1 MRTNTGPQEAL
12 QILTVASALTHGQ
25 FNRRRIMSTQPKQ
38 VEVTICAPMEFWQAL
53 RCLREIVLTDMQQQ
67 YFANP
72 TDILCPGTFT
82 HSFNVVDT
90 YLHGLWLDG
99 RFDGNK

>member
-1 MRTNTGPQEAL
+1 MQTSCGPQEAL
-12 QILTVASALTHGQ
+12 QSLTVASALTHGQ
-25 FNRRRIMSTQPKQ
+25 LKRRGIMSTQPKQ
-38 VEVTICAPMEFWQAL
+38 VERTICASMEFWQAL
-53 RCLREIVLTDMQQQ
+53 RCLREIVLTEMQQQ

-72 TDILCPGTFT
+72 ADIFRPGSFT